1 MSEKEKIQKELQW
14 LQVKMQ
20 KLEWFLLDATGDV
33 LKIKKEIA
41 EMLDFLE

>member
-20 KLEWFLLDATGDV
+20 KLEGFLLDATGDV